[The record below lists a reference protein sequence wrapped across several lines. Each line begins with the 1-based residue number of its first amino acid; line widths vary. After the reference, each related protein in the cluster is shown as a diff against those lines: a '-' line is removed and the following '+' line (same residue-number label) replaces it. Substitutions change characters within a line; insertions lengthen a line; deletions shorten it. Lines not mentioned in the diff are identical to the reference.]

1 MSQLVFG
8 LRVNAQRS
16 SCPINLTL
24 ETLWD
29 RPLVRGTLLS
39 MHRISGI
46 RTPTLP

>member
-16 SCPINLTL
+16 GCPINLAL
-24 ETLWD
+24 ETLRD
-29 RPLVRGTLLS
+29 RPLVKGTLLG
-39 MHRISGI
+39 MHRTSGI